1 MKKLLAA
8 AAVVM
13 LFSGYAQIA
22 AAGLFGMDMGNSD
35 AKTTATGSAGGANS
49 QNANSTLE
57 HCPETLG
64 TIAIEE
70 DTDQPWFHSLQEQQ
84 LGPTTPVL
92 KLLLQQSNCFVVVE
106 RGGAMRN
113 MQQER
118 DLAASGELRKTSK
131 MQKGQMVAADYV
143 LSPSVTFAN
152 NNAGGGGLAAI
163 GGHLFGGLGA
173 LAGAVGVHSKEAST
187 MLTLIDTRSSVQL
200 AAAEGSAKNTDIS
213 FAWHGSW
220 RWRRCT
226 GWRLLQYGAGES
238 GGCRVH
244 RFGQRYRPG
253 GQELQ
258 GTKREGRTR
267 QRRQLESG
275 RLIAGVSWAAKL
287 LLSGT
292 PIRPNRGANQHSML
306 NFCLWHLTAHR
317 SCKLLARKRSPNLSI
332 APIYLD
338 QPEAVSREVAQ
349 ATHNGRNQFPKAD
362 IH

>member
-1 MKKLLAA
+1 MKKFLA

-49 QNANSTLE
+49 ENANSTLE

-70 DTDQPWFHSLQEQQ
+70 DTAQPWFHSLQEQQ

-92 KLLLQQSNCFVVVE
+92 KLLLQQTGCFVVVE
-106 RGGAMRN
+106 RGKAMN
-113 MQQER
+113 SIMGER
-118 DLAASGELRKTSK
+118 ALADTGELRETSK

-213 FAWHGSW
+213 FAGM
-220 RWRRCT
+220 
-226 GWRLLQYGAGES
+226 GLGAGAGAL
-238 GGCRVH
+238 GGGYSNTAQGKVVVAAFTDSVNGIVRAV
-244 RFGQRYRPG
+244 RNYKAQSVKG
-253 GQELQ
+253 GL
-258 GTKREGRTR
+258 GNG
-267 QRRQLESG
+267 G
-275 RLIAGVSWAAKL
+275 
-287 LLSGT
+287 
-292 PIRPNRGANQHSML
+292 
-306 NFCLWHLTAHR
+306 
-317 SCKLLARKRSPNLSI
+317 NLKVG
-332 APIYLD
+332 D
-338 QPEAVSREVAQ
+338 
-349 ATHNGRNQFPKAD
+349 
-362 IH
+362 